1 MLLKCIRLTN
11 FMSFYDKQIL
21 QLQRGLNLVVGPGMS
36 GKTNLA
42 RAFCFAVTGHTD
54 PITPLNQLIN
64 RRHRKETPTPSCRV
78 EVEINH
84 AGKKWLA
91 QNSLSSVGE
100 RIMQSSAVDADMDE
114 INISKKLRHIIID
127 PERYLDKLEKK
138 YKNCSV
144 ATRWTRVISQQFN
157 LNFDAGIKM
166 AILDGVFE
174 FLDDDHREEILNL
187 IGELPLEQVTILTKW
202 LPDNLET
209 HPCTIHHIEYDFS
222 SDSSRIVE
230 SRGQEEH

>member
-1 MLLKCIRLTN
+1 MQIERITLEN
-11 FMSFYDKQIL
+11 FLSFYGKQSI
-21 QLQRGLNLVVGPGMS
+21 QFRGGLNFVVGPGGC

-42 RAFCFAVTGHTD
+42 RAFGFAVTGHTD
-54 PITPLNQLIN
+54 PPTPLNQLIN

-91 QNSLSSVGE
+91 QHSLSLVGE
-100 RIMQSSAVDADMDE
+100 RIMPSSAVDPNMDE
-114 INISKKLRHIIID
+114 INFSKKIRQVIID

-144 ATRWTRVISQQFN
+144 STRWTRVISQQLN
-157 LNFDAGIKM
+157 LNFDAGVKM
-166 AILDGVFE
+166 VILDGVFE
-174 FLDDDHREEILNL
+174 FLDNDHREKILNL
-187 IGELPLEQVTILTKW
+187 IGELPLEQVTILMKW
-202 LPDNLET
+202 LPDNLEI
-209 HPCTIHHIEYDFS
+209 HPCTIHHIKYDFS
-222 SDSSRIVE
+222 SDASRIVE